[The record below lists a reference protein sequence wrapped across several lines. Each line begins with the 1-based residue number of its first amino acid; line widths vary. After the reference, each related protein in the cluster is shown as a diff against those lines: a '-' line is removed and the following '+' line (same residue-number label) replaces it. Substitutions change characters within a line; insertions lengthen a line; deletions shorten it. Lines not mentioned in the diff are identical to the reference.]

1 MLHGRVMPRPVI
13 RAARTDDLD
22 GVIVL
27 WKTAAENADRPVD
40 RRQSIGALLERDPE
54 ALILAFED
62 GEMVGTIIAGW
73 DGWRAH
79 LYRLAVRPDRRRRG
93 VARALL
99 DAAQRRLEALGAT
112 RLDAMVLNAN
122 EDGQQLWEQAGYA
135 PQQQW
140 TRWVRYVE

>member
-1 MLHGRVMPRPVI
+1 MPRPVI

-22 GVIVL
+22 GVLAL
-27 WKTAAENADRPVD
+27 WETAAENADRPVD
-40 RRQSIGALLERDPE
+40 RRHAIEALLERDPE

-62 GEMVGTIIAGW
+62 GQMVGTIITGW

-122 EDGQQLWEQAGYA
+122 EDVQRLWEQAGYA

-140 TRWVRYVE
+140 RRWVRYVE

>member
-40 RRQSIGALLERDPE
+40 RRQSIEALLERDPE

-122 EDGQQLWEQAGYA
+122 KDGQQLWEQAGYA

>member
-1 MLHGRVMPRPVI
+1 MPRPVI

-22 GVIVL
+22 GVLAL
-27 WKTAAENADRPVD
+27 WETAAENADRPVD
-40 RRQSIGALLERDPE
+40 RRHAIEALLERDPE

-62 GEMVGTIIAGW
+62 GQMVGTIIAGW

-112 RLDAMVLNAN
+112 RLDAMVLNVN
-122 EDGQQLWEQAGYA
+122 EDGQRLWEQAGYA

-140 TRWVRYVE
+140 RRWVRYVE